1 MAASRRTLV
10 ILYALHSWAGIVT
23 GLLLFVVCF
32 SGSVMVF
39 KNEIDLWANPSLKNL
54 PHVAHPA
61 GPDAVLASLHARY
74 PDLKAE
80 GMLPPDDVNSAWF
93 VFAKPSDSQLR
104 VKIAARPDN
113 GEVIGPV
120 DSELGQFFRML
131 HVFLFFGPRWIVGFL
146 GVAMF
151 FLIVSGFVIHRKII
165 KELFTVRWR
174 KSFRLTT
181 SDLHKSVGIWA
192 LGFHLMI
199 AFTGAWL
206 GLTPVFERA
215 YAYVIGNTKTEVMQK
230 TRVKTAVQVPSQSID
245 RLLVNAAQDLPDL
258 RVKRIALRPAEQGSA
273 VSFYGPLDGLLF
285 SNAHVTYQA
294 GKLKEKNDPRLSG
307 FWSQFNGLM
316 EPLHFGDYGGLV
328 LKWLYF
334 LIGLSPALLS
344 LSGTLL
350 WIERRKLKQRQRGNA
365 RNVIQGKQKH
375 V

>member
-23 GLLLFVVCF
+23 GLLLFIVCF
-32 SGSVMVF
+32 SGSVVVF
-39 KNEIDLWANPSLKNL
+39 KNEIDLWANPSLRAL
-54 PHVAHPA
+54 PHVAQLV
-61 GPDAVLASLHARY
+61 GPDLVLKNLAERY
-74 PDLKAE
+74 PGSKPESLWY
-80 GMLPPDDVNSAWF
+80 PDTINPAWMAF
-93 VFAKPSDSQLR
+93 IKPADKPER
-104 VKIAARPDN
+104 MKIAVRADT

-120 DSELGQFFRML
+120 DSELGQFFRMI

-151 FLIVSGFVIHRKII
+151 FLIVSGFVIHRKIL

-174 KSFRLTT
+174 KSLRVTG
-181 SDLHKSVGIWA
+181 SDLHKSLGIWG
-192 LGFHLMI
+192 LVFHLMI

-215 YAYVIGNTKTEVMQK
+215 YSYVSGSGGARPAAMKMRDKMAEQPA
-230 TRVKTAVQVPSQSID
+230 RAVSINA
-245 RLLVNAAQDLPDL
+245 LLQQAQQDMPGLQPN
-258 RVKRIALRPAEQGSA
+258 RIALRDTGKPNAS
-273 VSFYGPLDGLLF
+273 VILLGPVDDLWF
-285 SNAHVTYQA
+285 SNARVTYQG
-294 GKLKEKNDPRLSG
+294 GKLKEKNDPRQNG

-316 EPLHFGDYGGLV
+316 EPLHFGDYGGIV
-328 LKWLYF
+328 MKWLYF

-350 WIERRKLKQRQRGNA
+350 WMERRKLKQRNRAVAAGAQ
-365 RNVIQGKQKH
+365 H